1 MIWHLAAGITFTNG
15 FLIVVSH
22 LQPVIVET
30 SILFYMFFGCFLMI
44 MICFCC
50 LPLFASKARCS
61 VDTQVPL
68 FLRLYRNSN
77 IHDCQVI
84 VMYLHLD
91 LCSIVTRNKIASGQV
106 WNPIRDMRMDKLQ
119 APLIF
124 RSQGSFSQLLVQ
136 KKCTRLT
143 TVKTC
148 SGGPCYH
155 CAPPLLCS
163 IAFIFFSYFYLK

>member
-30 SILFYMFFGCFLMI
+30 SILFYMLLWMFPNDNDLFLLSSVVCFKSEM
-44 MICFCC
+44 FC
-50 LPLFASKARCS
+50 
-61 VDTQVPL
+61 TQVPL
-68 FLRLYRNSN
+68 VCGLYWNSN

>member
-30 SILFYMFFGCFLMI
+30 SILFYMLLWMFPNDNDLFLLSSVVCFKSAM
-44 MICFCC
+44 FC
-50 LPLFASKARCS
+50 
-61 VDTQVPL
+61 TQVPL
-68 FLRLYRNSN
+68 VWRLYWNSN